1 MSRFKPEVRKDAIL
15 EAAVALALA
24 EGLSSVR
31 LIPVAERAGVT
42 NGLVSHYFGTVKQ
55 LHRAVIRH
63 AIHNE
68 TLPIIAQALASG
80 DSEARKAPDELKQR
94 ALASLMV

>member
-1 MSRFKPEVRKDAIL
+1 MRFKPEVRKDAIL
-15 EAAVALALA
+15 EAAVALALSD
-24 EGLSSVR
+24 GLSNVR

-63 AIHNE
+63 AIHRE
-68 TLPIIAQALASG
+68 LLSIVAQALAAG
-80 DSEARKAPDELKQR
+80 DIEARKAPDELKQR
-94 ALASLMV
+94 ALNSLL

>member
-15 EAAVALALA
+15 EAATALALDD
-24 EGLSSVR
+24 GLCAVR
-31 LIPVAERAGVT
+31 LIPVAQRAGVT

-63 AIHNE
+63 AIHRE
-68 TLPIIAQALASG
+68 ILPIVAQALAAG
-80 DSEARKAPDELKQR
+80 DSDARKAPEELKQR
-94 ALASLMV
+94 ALASLL

>member
-1 MSRFKPEVRKDAIL
+1 MSRLKPEVRKGIIL
-15 EAAVALALA
+15 DAAVELALTD
-24 EGLSSVR
+24 GLCAVR

-55 LHRAVIRH
+55 LHRAVVRH

-68 TLPIIAQALASG
+68 VLGVVAQALAVG
-80 DSEARKAPDELKQR
+80 DAEARKAPDELKQR
-94 ALASLMV
+94 ALASLL